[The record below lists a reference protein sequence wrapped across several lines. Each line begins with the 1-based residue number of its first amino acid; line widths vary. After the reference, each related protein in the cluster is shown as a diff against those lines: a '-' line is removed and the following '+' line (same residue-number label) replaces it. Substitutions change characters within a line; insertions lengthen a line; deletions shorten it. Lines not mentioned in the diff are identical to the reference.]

1 MDGLQQMGL
10 PIVGIVA
17 AAALTFYA
25 ISFAELREK
34 SFRDLE
40 EREDSDENGGF
51 KSSLSS
57 RQRRARRKAEKQSK
71 S

>member
-1 MDGLQQMGL
+1 MDGIQQMGL
-10 PIVGIVA
+10 PILGIVA

-25 ISFAELREK
+25 VSFNELREK
-34 SFRDLE
+34 SFSELE
-40 EREDSDENGGF
+40 ESNDSDGGGF

-57 RQRRARRKAEKQSK
+57 RQRRDRRKAQKQAK

>member
-1 MDGLQQMGL
+1 MDGMQIAL
-10 PIVGIVA
+10 PILGIVA

-25 ISFAELREK
+25 VSFAEIREK
-34 SFRDLE
+34 SFRDLDE
-40 EREDSDENGGF
+40 SESENGGF

-57 RQRRARRKAEKQSK
+57 RERRARRKADKQAK